1 MARFTYVM
9 SDIHGQFDAL
19 MRMLEQIGFAI
30 GGAPFENYQ
39 KAWEYLN
46 SDEEVIEELKQQSY
60 AYNKIGLFYYDD
72 NNIVPGTYFCY
83 KVLDI

>member
-19 MRMLEQIGFAI
+19 MRMLEQIG
-30 GGAPFENYQ
+30 
-39 KAWEYLN
+39 
-46 SDEEVIEELKQQSY
+46 
-60 AYNKIGLFYYDD
+60 LFYYDD
-72 NNIVPGTYFCY
+72 DNIVPGTYFCY